1 MAKEKPIEES
11 HFIVFY
17 SLGVVAWTLLCTAVC
32 GYYHIENIEILISLG
47 VFLLGFSFLAVTVM
61 PIPMCVV
68 GGCGLLIP
76 EMNSV
81 LGLAALVIGALPIIL
96 AFTTS
101 DALLD
106 TLKKPAWVLSIG
118 GATSMCYFGAVYT
131 GAGCALSL
139 LFWLASQALAKRDR
153 ERFLAQKAAWEEM
166 RKRRREGL

>member
-1 MAKEKPIEES
+1 MAKEKSIEET

-17 SLGVVAWTLLCTAVC
+17 ALGVVAWTLLCAAAC

-81 LGLAALVIGALPIIL
+81 LGLVSLCIGALPIIF

-106 TLKKPAWVLSIG
+106 ALKKPAWVLSIG
-118 GATSMCYFGAVYT
+118 GAASMCYFGAVYT
-131 GAGCALSL
+131 GAGCGFSL
-139 LFWLASQALAKRDR
+139 VLWLVSLALAKRDR
-153 ERFLAQKAAWEEM
+153 ALFLEEKAAWEE
-166 RKRRREGL
+166 KRRRSREGV

>member
-11 HFIVFY
+11 RFIVFY
-17 SLGVVAWTLLCTAVC
+17 ALGVVAWTLLCAAAC
-32 GYYHIENIEILISLG
+32 GYYHIANIEILISLG

-61 PIPMCVV
+61 PFPLCVV

-81 LGLAALVIGALPIIL
+81 LGLVALAIGALPIIL

-106 TLKKPAWVLSIG
+106 ALKKPAWVLSIG
-118 GATSMCYFGAVYT
+118 GAAAMCFFGAVYT

-139 LFWLASQALAKRDR
+139 LFWLASLALAERDR
-153 ERFLAQKAAWEEM
+153 ARFLEGKAAWEEM
-166 RKRRREGL
+166 RKHRREGL

>member
-1 MAKEKPIEES
+1 MEKPIEES

-17 SLGVVAWTLLCTAVC
+17 ALGVVAWTLLCTAAC

-47 VFLLGFSFLAVTVM
+47 VFLLGFTFLAVTVM

-81 LGLAALVIGALPIIL
+81 LGLVALCIGALPIIL

-106 TLKKPAWVLSIG
+106 ALKKPAWVLSIG
-118 GATSMCYFGAVYT
+118 GAASMCYFGAVYT

-139 LFWLASQALAKRDR
+139 LFWLASLNLAGRDR
-153 ERFLAQKAAWEEM
+153 ARFLAGRKAAWEE
-166 RKRRREGL
+166 KRRRRAGL

>member
-1 MAKEKPIEES
+1 MEKPIEES
-11 HFIVFY
+11 HFIAFY
-17 SLGVVAWTLLCTAVC
+17 ALGVVAWTLLCTAAC

-47 VFLLGFSFLAVTVM
+47 VFLLGFTFLAVTVM

-81 LGLAALVIGALPIIL
+81 LGLVALCIGALPIIL

-106 TLKKPAWVLSIG
+106 ALKKPAWVLSIG
-118 GATSMCYFGAVYT
+118 GAVAMCSFGAVYT

-139 LFWLASQALAKRDR
+139 LFWLASLNLAGRDR
-153 ERFLAQKAAWEEM
+153 ARFLAGKAAWEE
-166 RKRRREGL
+166 KRRRRRAGL

>member
-11 HFIVFY
+11 RFIVFY
-17 SLGVVAWTLLCTAVC
+17 GIGVAAWTLLCAAAC

-47 VFLLGFSFLAVTVM
+47 VFLLGFTFLAVTVM
-61 PIPMCVV
+61 PFPMCVV

-81 LGLAALVIGALPIIL
+81 LGLVALCIGALPIIL

-106 TLKKPAWVLSIG
+106 ALKKPAWVLSIG
-118 GATSMCYFGAVYT
+118 GAAAMCYFGAVYT
-131 GAGCALSL
+131 GAGCGVSL
-139 LFWLASQALAKRDR
+139 VLWLVSVALAKRDR
-153 ERFLAQKAAWEEM
+153 ALFLEGKAAWEEK
-166 RKRRREGL
+166 RRRRREGM